1 MTPIDRDALERAIA
15 ACRAQD
21 AGRAKQIDSM
31 LSDEPWEQVARF
43 AAYSA
48 QIDSLGLMPWQS
60 PPCYADM
67 SALDQPYGDPRAA
80 REGAELAPRMQRC
93 GVSRWHPDPLRAC
106 ETAEAEAKGVGGC
119 PL

>member
-1 MTPIDRDALERAIA
+1 MTPIDRDALERALV

-48 QIDSLGLMPWQS
+48 QIESLGLMPWQN
-60 PPCYADM
+60 PPCYADT

-80 REGAELAPRMQRC
+80 REGAELALRMRRC
-93 GVSRWHPDPLRAC
+93 GVSRWEPNPVREC
-106 ETAEAEAKGVGGC
+106 ERIEAEQRQAAK
-119 PL
+119 